1 MQLVNYI
8 NYKEQFKTLMK
19 KTFIISAMI
28 LVFAAAI
35 YFFEQGD
42 KDPSI
47 TPNEAPSHVK
57 G

>member
-1 MQLVNYI
+1 
-8 NYKEQFKTLMK
+8 MK

>member
-1 MQLVNYI
+1 
-8 NYKEQFKTLMK
+8 MK
-19 KTFIISAMI
+19 KHFIIGTMI
-28 LVFAAAI
+28 IVFVAAI

-42 KDPSI
+42 KDPNV